1 MQFKKSLKI
10 NEILHITLAREEIYF
25 FLLVLYFNI
34 LPLILHI
41 EKKKVFLFLYIEK
54 TSFFFDMSLH
64 KKSNRQQNESTS
76 QKDKQMRKKKSC
88 IIHFTLT
95 NINVDCGDCGE

>member
-41 EKKKVFLFLYIEK
+41 EKKSSFVPLHRKNIFLFWYVTAQKEQQTTKWI
-54 TSFFFDMSLH
+54 H
-64 KKSNRQQNESTS
+64 KSKR
-76 QKDKQMRKKKSC
+76 
-88 IIHFTLT
+88 
-95 NINVDCGDCGE
+95 

>member
-41 EKKKVFLFLYIEK
+41 EKKKFFC
-54 TSFFFDMSLH
+54 SF
-64 KKSNRQQNESTS
+64 T
-76 QKDKQMRKKKSC
+76 
-88 IIHFTLT
+88 
-95 NINVDCGDCGE
+95 